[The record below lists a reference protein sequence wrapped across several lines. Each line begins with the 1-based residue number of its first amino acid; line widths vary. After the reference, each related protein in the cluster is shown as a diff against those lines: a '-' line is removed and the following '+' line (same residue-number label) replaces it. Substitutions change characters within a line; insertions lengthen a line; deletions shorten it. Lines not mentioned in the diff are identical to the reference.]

1 MANSPRFVIV
11 SGDIGEGH
19 QSAARAVAES
29 LEESWPGCGVEIIET
44 FVSMG
49 GGSGPVL
56 RWLYAIAVGVTPWL
70 QQLWYESVA
79 RCGVVRWFYSRVL
92 GGWAARAL
100 AARIAAIAPDAIVS
114 TYPLASA
121 GLGRLRRAG
130 VLQVP
135 VTAVLCDVAP
145 HAFWIYGGVDRYA
158 VVDDEGR
165 ERMRHLAP
173 AAAVSV
179 VGPVV
184 RRAFRT
190 PPTAVRARWGLPPDA
205 MVVVISA
212 GSLALGGVSVAVGA
226 ALAADE
232 RCVVVVLCGR
242 DERTRARLE
251 RLARRTR
258 RLRVLGWVEDTA
270 GLTAVA
276 DVVVNN
282 AGGVTAQEALAC
294 GRALVMFRPIPGHGR
309 DSAAALARAGVATCC
324 SDPEELTSVLGSFAR
339 DPGALAQAQR
349 RAALYAAGH
358 DLDELAGEVAMWP
371 SPEPAGLVSVPAAG
385 PRRTPSEAMAV
396 AGSVSPSVGSDR
408 ASAVSPAGTRT
419 ATSR

>member
-1 MANSPRFVIV
+1 MV
-11 SGDIGEGH
+11 
-19 QSAARAVAES
+19 
-29 LEESWPGCGVEIIET
+29 
-44 FVSMG
+44 
-49 GGSGPVL
+49 
-56 RWLYAIAVGVTPWL
+56 PWL
-70 QQLWYESVA
+70 QQLWYEVVA
-79 RCGVVRWFYSRVL
+79 RSGTVRWFYSRVL

-100 AARIAAIAPDAIVS
+100 AARMAASAPDAIVS

-121 GLGRLRRAG
+121 GLGRLRRTG
-130 VLQVP
+130 VLEVP

-145 HAFWIYGGVDRYA
+145 HAFWIYSGVDRYA
-158 VVDDEGR
+158 IVDDDGR
-165 ERMRHLAP
+165 ERMGHLAP

-184 RRAFRT
+184 RLAFRT

-212 GSLALGGVSVAVGA
+212 GSLALGAVSVAVGA

-258 RLRVLGWVEDTA
+258 RLRVLGWVGDPA

-276 DVVVNN
+276 DVVNN

-324 SDPEELTSVLGSFAR
+324 ADWDERLTRVLRAFAHDPA
-339 DPGALAQAQR
+339 ALAQAQR
-349 RAALYAAGH
+349 RAALFAAGH
-358 DLDELAGEVAMWP
+358 DLDERRPRGRDVAVARTSRPGSHLGGGTAQDTSTLRPAGARRV
-371 SPEPAGLVSVPAAG
+371 SPPAAAAAPMTSDAFSTSIVTPARSPGRDDDPAAVPPGEPA
-385 PRRTPSEAMAV
+385 
-396 AGSVSPSVGSDR
+396 
-408 ASAVSPAGTRT
+408 
-419 ATSR
+419 